1 MQGINI
7 QRLIRSEGRNR
18 IGGLLLLTVLLLA
31 LAGCVTTGSKPKM
44 ESIDEELPVTET
56 GPSVEQLADGR
67 EGFVIREI
75 PHMEPE
81 AVRDFERAVAMME
94 NQEYAKAVELLEKVI
109 EQSPEVTAPYI
120 NLAIA
125 CRHLDKPEEAEQH
138 LKTALEIVPG
148 HPVASNEYGLLLRK
162 SGRFVEARKIYE
174 KALSTFPDY
183 QPVRKNLGILCDLYL
198 NDPTC
203 ALEQYENYS
212 EAMPEEEQVKLWI
225 VDLRMRLE
233 Q

>member
-7 QRLIRSEGRNR
+7 QRLRRSTGRNR
-18 IGGLLLLTVLLLA
+18 IGFMPLAIMLLA
-31 LAGCVTTGSKPKM
+31 LAGCVTTGGKPKI
-44 ESIDEELPVTET
+44 ESVDEELPVMEV

-67 EGFVIREI
+67 QGFIIREI

-81 AVRDFERAVAMME
+81 AVRDFKRAVAMME
-94 NQEYAKAVELLEKVI
+94 NQEYEKAAEVLGKVI

-125 CRHLDKPEEAEQH
+125 CMHLDKPEEAEQH
-138 LKTALEIVPG
+138 LKTALEIIPG

-162 SGRFVEARKIYE
+162 SGRFFEARKIYE